1 MSTVR
6 IRPRSSIADP
16 ELARRAVVDLPRGI
30 ALHRPHLPTALVQ
43 AVDAVRGPILPE
55 RVIVMPLVP
64 VPAEIRRR

>member
-6 IRPRSSIADP
+6 IRPRSSIADA
-16 ELARRAVVDLPRGI
+16 ELARHAVVDLPRTI
-30 ALHRPHLPTALVQ
+30 ALHRPQLPVTIAR

-64 VPAEIRRR
+64 VPAEVRRR